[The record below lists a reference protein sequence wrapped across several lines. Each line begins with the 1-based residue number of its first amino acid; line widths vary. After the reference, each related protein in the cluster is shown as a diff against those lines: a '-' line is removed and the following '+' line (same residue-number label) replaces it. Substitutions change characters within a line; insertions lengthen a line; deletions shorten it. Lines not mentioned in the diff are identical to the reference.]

1 MGTELRRAQCAKQAK
16 RKSNE
21 GERGG
26 AAATEPANKK
36 SRGNEVK
43 IGERR
48 GREKRVQQTDRRQGV
63 DQKKRE

>member
-1 MGTELRRAQCAKQAK
+1 MLKDGGTALAV
-16 RKSNE
+16 
-21 GERGG
+21 
-26 AAATEPANKK
+26 TEPANKK